1 MKSFLGQFFSL
12 LLLALFIFLSFSTL
26 MPLVE
31 PSAKVP
37 KTEFSV
43 QRAFKHVKKIAQ
55 APHYVGAEHHSEVR
69 NYIVQQLQEIGLT
82 VHTQNGYVINDYGVM
97 SNPENIVTKIKGT
110 QADDSGALLLLS
122 HYDSAPHASFGASDD
137 ASGVATILETL
148 RTFKARGFQ
157 PKNDIIICFTDAEEI

>member
-55 APHYVGAEHHSEVR
+55 APHYVGAEHHSEGR
-69 NYIVQQLQEIGLT
+69 NYIVQQLQVIALS
-82 VHTQNGYVINDYGVM
+82 VHTQNGNDINDYVDM
-97 SNPENIVTKIKGT
+97 SNSKNIITIIKGT
-110 QADDSGALLLLS
+110 QSDDSGA
-122 HYDSAPHASFGASDD
+122 
-137 ASGVATILETL
+137 
-148 RTFKARGFQ
+148 
-157 PKNDIIICFTDAEEI
+157 